1 MILTNLFTISAI
13 IAISRHC
20 LVDGSSSLRPFLN
33 KPYKLVSTDENFDKV
48 LKHLGIGWIKRNVFE
63 LAKPKLTLTW
73 NPITNIYTITE
84 QNLFAKIEAP
94 FQVVTIIL
102 TPISFISCKPIEI
115 LRVYSVDLKV
125 LIQFTIIDLS
135 GIPP

>member
-20 LVDGSSSLRPFLN
+20 LADGSNSLRPFLN

-48 LKHLGIGWIKRNVFE
+48 LENLGIGWIQRNVFE

-84 QNLFAKIEAP
+84 QNFFTKIEAP
-94 FQVVTIIL
+94 FQVVTIML
-102 TPISFISCKPIEI
+102 TPYRLF
-115 LRVYSVDLKV
+115 LANLLKY
-125 LIQFTIIDLS
+125 
-135 GIPP
+135 

>member
-13 IAISRHC
+13 IVISRHC
-20 LVDGSSSLRPFLN
+20 LADGSNSLRPFLN

-48 LKHLGIGWIKRNVFE
+48 LENLGIGWIQRNVFE

-84 QNLFAKIEAP
+84 QNFFTKIEAP
-94 FQVVTIIL
+94 FQVVTIML

-115 LRVYSVDLKV
+115 LRELLFPS
-125 LIQFTIIDLS
+125 IFNNA
-135 GIPP
+135 